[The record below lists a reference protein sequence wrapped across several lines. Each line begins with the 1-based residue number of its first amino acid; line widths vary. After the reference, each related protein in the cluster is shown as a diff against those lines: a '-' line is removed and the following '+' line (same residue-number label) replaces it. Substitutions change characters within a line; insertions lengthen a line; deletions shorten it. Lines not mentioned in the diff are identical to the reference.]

1 MLRNQLNSLRTVEDS
16 LAYGQPYETSDGTTI
31 ITVTRTGGLLRT
43 ARPVGAF
50 VVHDGAVS
58 WTPAVDATRIALMG
72 ELIGLLAAV
81 IATLA
86 VLRRPP
92 WPDLSR
98 VVAIGR
104 DSRHT

>member
-1 MLRNQLNSLRTVEDS
+1 MDDS
-16 LAYGQPYETSDGTTI
+16 LAYGQPYETSDGTTV
-31 ITVTRTGGLLRT
+31 ITVTKTGGLLNS

-50 VVHDGAVS
+50 VVHDGQVS

-72 ELIGLLAAV
+72 ELIGLVTSV

-86 VLRRPP
+86 ILRRPP

-98 VVAIGR
+98 VVASGR
-104 DSRHT
+104 TRHT